1 MQFSHLHCH
10 TQYSLLDGQA
20 DIKKLIKKAKA
31 DNMPAVAITDHGNMF
46 GVFEFV
52 AEASKQGIKPIVGCE
67 FYVVED
73 HHKKQFTKEVKDVR
87 YHQLL
92 LAKNATGYKNLSKL
106 CSLGYME
113 GLYGKYPRVT
123 KALIDQYKEGLIA
136 STCCIGASVPK
147 TILKKG
153 EEAGEIEFKWW
164 LDRFGEDY
172 YVELQRHEIPDQ
184 IKANEVLIKFA
195 RKYNVKIIAS
205 NDSHYVDQDD
215 WVAHDILLCVN
226 TNEKQST
233 PSMKDFSDDDVMPK
247 NTRFA
252 FFSDQFYFKNTQEM
266 TTLFHDLPEAID
278 NTNEIVGKVETLKLK
293 RDIMLPNFPIPT
305 EFQQHT
311 DDVLNQWEYLRHLTY
326 EGAKKRYVDIL
337 PNVQERIDFELF
349 TIRTMGFAGYFLI
362 VSDFIQAGRDLG
374 VMIGPGRGSAA
385 GSVVAYCTGITNI
398 DPIKYDLLFERF
410 LNPDRKSMPDID
422 TDFDDEGRQKV
433 IDYVVQKYGK
443 QQVAQIVTYGTMAS
457 KSSIKDVARV
467 MDLPLA
473 DANAIVKLV
482 PDKPTYNMTLKR
494 IFEDP
499 LDGPGGLSSVVQ
511 PDELENVK
519 RMRALAAGDRSAAAA
534 MRIVDHEKV
543 ADVLRQ
549 ARKLEGTVRNTGL
562 HAAGIIIAPSDLS
575 DIVPVSTSK
584 DTTLIIT
591 QYEGKVIEDAGV
603 IKMDFLGLRNLTI
616 IKESLRLIK
625 QNHGLTIDID
635 EIPLDD
641 AKSYELFQRGETNAI
656 FQFESDGMKKHMK
669 DLKPDRFG
677 DLIAMNALYRP
688 GPIAYIPNYINRKH
702 GREEV
707 KYDLPEMEEHLAD
720 TYGICVTGDTLVHDA
735 LTGKPTRIDQLE
747 SRVGDFLVQGV
758 DKDLR
763 PAVAPITYWVC
774 NGVREV
780 LEVRLRNGSRV
791 KLTANHKILT
801 ETGWQMAG
809 DLTVGDYVATPRQL
823 AVQQPQEYDWN
834 RLRVLAYLLADGS
847 IAGGSNTDFVSKDDR
862 LVSEYQRCIG
872 SFERLETSIRQQIRD
887 VMRVS
892 VAGVNKAAYHE
903 TNSLVSQLREWK
915 LKDNRGGCRSNE
927 KFVPDFVFGLTN
939 KAIAWFLASLWDCDG
954 HIAPKLCHYKT
965 ISARLATD
973 VRTLLLRLGIQSTTY
988 ETTYQGTRRETLTTA
1003 YQVTVYN
1010 LKQFQALIAPYLIG
1024 KVMNQRVYSGL
1035 ETRDSVSRSLFTT
1048 EVQQAWPGS
1057 ARSLMA
1063 THGFER
1069 QHLLPVRQRDP
1080 RISRQVVES
1089 LIEVL
1094 PLPETARNIHLHWD
1108 EIVSI
1113 NPIGEELVYD
1123 ITVAG
1128 IHNFVGNNIILHNC
1142 VYQEQLMLLSQ
1153 KLGNF
1158 TKGDADVLRKAM
1170 GKKDRAT
1177 LDKMKGKFMEGT
1189 AANKLPAKACEKVWT
1204 DWEAFA
1210 AYAFNKS
1217 HSTCYAFV
1225 AYQTAWLKTHYT
1237 SEYMAAVL
1245 TSCLGTIEKI
1255 TFFME
1260 ECKNLNLSV
1269 LGPDVN
1275 ESERFFGVNKKGEIR
1290 FGMGGIKG
1298 AGDAAVD
1305 AIIEE
1310 RRAGGP
1316 FTDIFEFAI
1325 RVNLRTVNKKTFE
1338 SLAYAGAFDSI
1349 DEYHR
1354 AQYFEMADTDTSP
1367 FLDKIIR
1374 YANNYHAE
1382 KAAAQQSLFGSLTG
1396 GEPMLARPRAPIV
1409 PEWNQIEKL
1418 KFEKDVVGFYI
1429 TGHPLDEF
1437 KLELDGFCNCTL
1449 DQIFETRQPEIKIGG
1464 IVSALQ
1470 TKIAKNGNPFAIF
1483 KLEDYGTSMEM
1494 ALFGDDYVR
1503 MGQYV
1508 EVGRFLHVTGKTQ
1521 NRWNSEQLEFKPTNI
1536 RLLTEMREKFCKELR
1551 VSLTLDVLNAQLV
1564 TKINDLVNA
1573 HPGTCTLHLHV
1584 VDHDERIDISLQS
1597 RTLKVAPVNALMRAL
1612 EAING
1617 VTCKVA

>member
-73 HHKKQFTKEVKDVR
+73 HNKKQFTKEVKDIR

-153 EEAGEIEFKWW
+153 EAAGEIEFKWW

-337 PNVQERIDFELF
+337 PNIQERIDFELF

-467 MDLPLA
+467 LDLPLA

-499 LDGPGGLSSVVQ
+499 LDGPGGLSNVVQ

-519 RMRALAAGDRSAAAA
+519 RMRALAAGDRSAAQA
-534 MRIVDHEKV
+534 MRIMDHEKV
-543 ADVLRQ
+543 VNVLRQ

-616 IKESLRLIK
+616 IKECLRLIT

-641 AKSYELFQRGETNAI
+641 AKTYELFQRGETNAI

-688 GPIAYIPNYINRKH
+688 GPIAYIPNYISRKH

-707 KYDLPEMEEHLAD
+707 KYDLPEMEEYLSD
-720 TYGICVTGDTLVHDA
+720 TYGIT
-735 LTGKPTRIDQLE
+735 
-747 SRVGDFLVQGV
+747 
-758 DKDLR
+758 
-763 PAVAPITYWVC
+763 
-774 NGVREV
+774 
-780 LEVRLRNGSRV
+780 
-791 KLTANHKILT
+791 
-801 ETGWQMAG
+801 
-809 DLTVGDYVATPRQL
+809 
-823 AVQQPQEYDWN
+823 
-834 RLRVLAYLLADGS
+834 
-847 IAGGSNTDFVSKDDR
+847 
-862 LVSEYQRCIG
+862 
-872 SFERLETSIRQQIRD
+872 
-887 VMRVS
+887 
-892 VAGVNKAAYHE
+892 
-903 TNSLVSQLREWK
+903 
-915 LKDNRGGCRSNE
+915 
-927 KFVPDFVFGLTN
+927 
-939 KAIAWFLASLWDCDG
+939 
-954 HIAPKLCHYKT
+954 
-965 ISARLATD
+965 
-973 VRTLLLRLGIQSTTY
+973 
-988 ETTYQGTRRETLTTA
+988 
-1003 YQVTVYN
+1003 
-1010 LKQFQALIAPYLIG
+1010 
-1024 KVMNQRVYSGL
+1024 
-1035 ETRDSVSRSLFTT
+1035 
-1048 EVQQAWPGS
+1048 
-1057 ARSLMA
+1057 
-1063 THGFER
+1063 
-1069 QHLLPVRQRDP
+1069 
-1080 RISRQVVES
+1080 
-1089 LIEVL
+1089 
-1094 PLPETARNIHLHWD
+1094 
-1108 EIVSI
+1108 
-1113 NPIGEELVYD
+1113 
-1123 ITVAG
+1123 
-1128 IHNFVGNNIILHNC
+1128 
-1142 VYQEQLMLLSQ
+1142 VYQEQLMRLSQ

-1189 AANKLPAKACEKVWT
+1189 AANKLPAKVCEKVWT

-1245 TSCLGTIEKI
+1245 TSCLGTIDKI

-1260 ECKNLNLSV
+1260 ECKNLSLSV

-1354 AQYFEMADTDTSP
+1354 AQYFDQSDTDTSP

-1521 NRWNSEQLEFKPTNI
+1521 NKWNSDQLEFKPTNI

-1551 VSLTLDVLNAQLV
+1551 VSLTLDVLNAQLI

-1597 RTLKVAPVNALMRAL
+1597 RTLKVAPANSLMRAL
-1612 EAING
+1612 EAMNG